1 MYKKH
6 AKRKVC
12 NKRISKQTNKKKE
25 WCWKRK
31 KGKKTR
37 NGTWS
42 WRVEVNDEEKER
54 GETDENRWKEMSN
67 IRLFNYITNR
77 NRIKKKSIV
86 ISANHFALGML

>member
-31 KGKKTR
+31 KGKKKR
-37 NGTWS
+37 NGTLS
-42 WRVEVNDEEKER
+42 RRVEVNDEEKER

-77 NRIKKKSIV
+77 N
-86 ISANHFALGML
+86 NM